1 MMMNKRCKTILPY
14 LRWANIKTWMEYPH
28 FVPNKNKF
36 LKIEFFFFF
45 YYAYNKG
52 MHMYLFLC
60 NGTTR
65 PILQYL
71 SVKKTRRTLILL

>member
-28 FVPNKNKF
+28 FVTNKNKF

-45 YYAYNKG
+45 TMHTIKECICTYFYAMEPPVQFYN
-52 MHMYLFLC
+52 
-60 NGTTR
+60 
-65 PILQYL
+65 I
-71 SVKKTRRTLILL
+71 